1 MKIKKLT
8 AAAMA
13 AAMLAAAA
21 PICGTASADTQ
32 TEYGCE
38 WVDVRPDSK
47 YKLSVEK
54 VNADGKEQ
62 CVVTLSGIPIN
73 TIESALG
80 EDMVIEADGMRGTRK
95 FEGVKAVIDIN
106 NGSQFIYM
114 GYYEDNNG
122 ETKSYAVLDDIRPVI
137 KHKDKTPCYTGS
149 YRHGLLYS
157 GMYESSISYPAEIK
171 RVNDEL
177 CFVFTTAV
185 DDISA
190 QYLMNA
196 KTTTVM
202 TYAAI
207 YYSAS
212 PINGGIGGAS
222 GGSGSKIG
230 FLSDGTLIKGDGKY
244 IDCGTNQ
251 EVQEGLGS
259 VRLAA
264 EVVDSITDLP
274 KETVSITVVD
284 DSDNSDTSTPS
295 DSTKEQSFH
304 DDTTDISVE
313 GNFPEGTQLKT
324 EIKQVSDTKVS
335 WDITLLDASGNKVQP
350 NGMATV
356 KLPLPESFKGYKVY
370 VYRIDDDGTHTRLE
384 STVEGD
390 YIVFKAA
397 HFTEYMLSTEDL
409 DDTSEP
415 ATVIPGDTDSAITP
429 SGSDSANGS
438 GDGSASG
445 SGNGSA
451 SGSDQQPTGIALA
464 LAPVVLAASA
474 AVVVLSKKKK

>member
-1 MKIKKLT
+1 MKFKKLT

-80 EDMVIEADGMRGTRK
+80 EEMVIEAQNMRGTRT
-95 FEGVKAVIDIN
+95 FGGVRAVIDIN

-122 ETKSYAVLDDIRPVI
+122 ETKSYAVLDDIRPVRE
-137 KHKDKTPCYTGS
+137 HKDGTPCYTGS
-149 YRHGLLYS
+149 YEHGLVYS
-157 GMYESSISYPAEIK
+157 GMQESSIPYPAEIK
-171 RVNDEL
+171 KVNDEL

-202 TYAAI
+202 TYAAMN
-207 YYSAS
+207 YSAS
-212 PINGGIGGAS
+212 PINGGVGGAS
-222 GGSGSKIG
+222 SGAGGSKIG

-251 EVQEGLGS
+251 EVQEGFES

-284 DSDNSDTSTPS
+284 DSDASDTPAAP

-313 GNFPEGTQLKT
+313 GIFPEGTQLKT

-370 VYRIDDDGTHTRLE
+370 VYRIEDGKHIRLE
-384 STVEGD
+384 SSVEGD

-415 ATVIPGDTDSAITP
+415 ATVTPGATEAGSDGDN
-429 SGSDSANGS
+429 SGSGDAS
-438 GDGSASG
+438 GDGS
-445 SGNGSA
+445 GN
-451 SGSDQQPTGIALA
+451 DQAATGIALA
-464 LAPVVLAASA
+464 IAPVVLAASA
-474 AVVVLSKKKK
+474 AIVIFKKRK